1 MSARP
6 ARLLCVA
13 LAGSCLIGGMA
24 FAKTSHHHAKKAAT
38 PSGPVLV
45 WRGDVTTARGVMSD
59 VADAWASG
67 GHGHIDIQSFNT
79 ASGLDAIRSGGADLA
94 GTARGS
100 NGSAAEAG
108 LVFTPV
114 AWDGLVLITHPG
126 NPVHGLTLQQVHDIY
141 YGKVANW
148 SQLGGPS
155 LPIDVYAVASPG
167 DGVEYSLRRLLFGRG
182 NQPVAAPRLYV
193 NTAKL
198 EEAVAL
204 DPGALGASTL
214 AGVSG
219 NPKVRA
225 LSIDGTAPS
234 AATVASGG
242 YKLVTPIYLVTN
254 PSSPHAA
261 QAQAFLDFM
270 ATDPAK
276 SALRRHAVL
285 PYQDGAALS
294 AQDSS
299 RRAAILAEVGA
310 RAVHET
316 AAPLPTAPAPVAA
329 PGATYAAGAAAAP
342 TSERTLEA
350 KQALDAKRA
359 RDQLAAAEAS
369 KPSLKGVQGEA
380 TTVDAPASHGKD
392 FAKVTS
398 AAYVS
403 AGKAHGSKAG
413 AGKSYTVVKGDTLF
427 SIARAHSVAVDDL
440 RSWNHLKGD
449 SVTPGQTLRLSGH
462 R

>member
-1 MSARP
+1 MSVRP

-13 LAGSCLIGGMA
+13 LASSCLIGGMA
-24 FAKTSHHHAKKAAT
+24 FAKTTHHHSRKAAT
-38 PSGPVLV
+38 PSGPTLV

-59 VADAWASG
+59 VAGAWAKE
-67 GHGHIDIQSFNT
+67 GHGHVDIQPFNT
-79 ASGLDAIRSGGADLA
+79 ASGLDAIRSGSADLA

-100 NGSAAEAG
+100 DGSATEAG

-126 NPVHGLTLQQVHDIY
+126 NPVHGLTLKQAHDIY
-141 YGKVANW
+141 YGKITNW
-148 SQLGGPS
+148 SELGGPN

-219 NPKVRA
+219 NPKVHA

-234 AATVASGG
+234 AATIASGS
-242 YKLVTPIYLVTN
+242 YKLATPIYLVTN
-254 PSSPHAA
+254 PNSPHAA
-261 QAQAFLDFM
+261 QAQAFVDFM
-270 ATDPAK
+270 NTDAAK
-276 SALRRHAVL
+276 SALRQHAVL
-285 PYQDGAALS
+285 PYQDGAALA

-316 AAPLPTAPAPVAA
+316 TAPLPTTPVAA
-329 PGATYAAGAAAAP
+329 PGATYAARAAAAP

-350 KQALDAKRA
+350 KQALDAKREQ
-359 RDQLAAAEAS
+359 DQLAAAAEAS

-380 TTVDAPASHGKD
+380 TTVDAAASHGKD

-398 AAYVS
+398 AAYVH
-403 AGKAHGSKAG
+403 ASKG
-413 AGKSYTVVKGDTLF
+413 GTGNSYTVVKGDTLS
-427 SIARAHSVAVDDL
+427 SIARAHAVAVADL
-440 RSWNHLKGD
+440 RNWNHLKGD
-449 SVTPGQTLRLSGH
+449 SVKLGQTLRLSA
-462 R
+462 RR